1 VQRYENYFIDKKY
14 FITFKISDRWCSPM
28 FIFVRTYFMLPMINR
43 TDGNK
48 HTPEEKSEAEKWF
61 KSANEKHD
69 RTQYRA
75 AVDDFTMAIRIL
87 PDEADYYFCR
97 GVSYQFLGKLRRA
110 TSDFEKAV
118 ELNPSKPG
126 YHLLCANVLVQRDK
140 NQAALRCVEV
150 VLALDPAYPGA
161 LSLKQEIESNLR
173 MGK

>member
-1 VQRYENYFIDKKY
+1 
-14 FITFKISDRWCSPM
+14 M

-48 HTPEEKSEAEKWF
+48 HTPEEKFEAEKWF

-140 NQAALRCVEV
+140 NQAALRCVEA